1 MQFPERVSRDLSNLL
16 MVAACVGITLMMLHV
31 VADVAG
37 KFFFNFPVEGTVETV
52 EIYYMV
58 MVVFLPFA
66 YVTRT
71 TGQIE
76 VELFTRNLRGRK
88 LAVLEVALGVI
99 ILVYMLLMTWKTGE
113 DAIDKTGLGEI
124 REAGVSFLLAW
135 PSRWFPPLGSGV
147 MALTVLVRLIADIRV
162 LATGEAVGRN
172 GADAY

>member
-1 MQFPERVSRDLSNLL
+1 MNVAEKLSRNLSNLL
-16 MVAACVGITLMMLHV
+16 MAAACLGLTLMMFHV

-37 KFFFNFPVEGTVETV
+37 KFFFRFPVEGTVETV

-76 VELFTRNLRGRK
+76 VELFTRSLQGRK
-88 LAVLEVALGVI
+88 LAILEVSLGI
-99 ILVYMLLMTWKTGE
+99 FILVYMILMTWKTGE
-113 DAIDKTGLGEI
+113 DAIDKTLLGEI

-135 PSRWFPPLGSGV
+135 PSRWLPPVGSGV
-147 MALTVLVRLIADIRV
+147 MSLVVLVRLIADVRG
-162 LATGEAVGRN
+162 LASDTS
-172 GADAY
+172 ADASKGGTG

>member
-1 MQFPERVSRDLSNLL
+1 MA
-16 MVAACVGITLMMLHV
+16 AACLGLTLMMFHV

-37 KFFFNFPVEGTVETV
+37 KFFFRFPVEGTVETV

-76 VELFTRNLRGRK
+76 VELFTRSLQGRK
-88 LAVLEVALGVI
+88 LAILEVSLGI
-99 ILVYMLLMTWKTGE
+99 FILVYMILMTWKTGE
-113 DAIDKTGLGEI
+113 DAIDKTLLGEI

-135 PSRWFPPLGSGV
+135 PSRWLPPVGSGV
-147 MALTVLVRLIADIRV
+147 MSLVVLVRLIADVRG
-162 LATGEAVGRN
+162 LASDTS
-172 GADAY
+172 ADASKGGTG

>member
-1 MQFPERVSRDLSNLL
+1 MNFAGRASRDLSNLFL
-16 MVAACVGITLMMLHV
+16 VVACIGVALMMLHV

-76 VELFTRNLRGRK
+76 VELFTRNFRGRR
-88 LAVLEVALGVI
+88 LVILEVFVGVI
-99 ILVYMLLMTWKTGE
+99 ILVYIILMTWKTGE
-113 DAIDKTGLGEI
+113 DAIDKTLLGEI

-135 PSRWFPPLGSGV
+135 PSRWLPAIGSGV
-147 MALTVLVRLIADIRV
+147 MTLVVLVRLIDDIRH
-162 LATGEAVGRN
+162 LSSGAFLDANGGGR
-172 GADAY
+172 A

>member
-1 MQFPERVSRDLSNLL
+1 MIFANRMSRDLSNLL
-16 MVAACVGITLMMLHV
+16 IVAACIGVVLMMLHV

-37 KFFFNFPVEGTVETV
+37 KFFFSFPVEGTVETV

-88 LAVLEVALGVI
+88 LAILEVFLGI
-99 ILVYMLLMTWKTGE
+99 MILAYMILMTWKTGE
-113 DAIDKTGLGEI
+113 DAIEKTQLGEI
-124 REAGVSFLLAW
+124 REAGVSFLRAW
-135 PSRWFPPLGSGV
+135 PSRWFPPIGSAV
-147 MALTVLVRLIADIRV
+147 MSLVVLVRLIEDARR
-162 LATGEAVGRN
+162 LAEGGISDVN
-172 GADAY
+172 GAGAG

>member
-1 MQFPERVSRDLSNLL
+1 MNTAEKLSRHLSNLL
-16 MVAACVGITLMMLHV
+16 VAAACLGLSLMMFHV

-37 KFFFNFPVEGTVETV
+37 KFFFRFPVEGTVETV

-76 VELFTRNLRGRK
+76 VELFTRHLKGRK
-88 LAVLEVALGVI
+88 LAILEVSLGI
-99 ILVYMLLMTWKTGE
+99 FILVYMILMTWKTGE
-113 DAIDKTGLGEI
+113 DAIEKTLLGEI

-135 PSRWFPPLGSGV
+135 PSRWFPPLGSAV
-147 MALTVLVRLIADIRV
+147 MSLVVLVRLIADVRG
-162 LATGEAVGRN
+162 LASDTS
-172 GADAY
+172 ADASTGGTG